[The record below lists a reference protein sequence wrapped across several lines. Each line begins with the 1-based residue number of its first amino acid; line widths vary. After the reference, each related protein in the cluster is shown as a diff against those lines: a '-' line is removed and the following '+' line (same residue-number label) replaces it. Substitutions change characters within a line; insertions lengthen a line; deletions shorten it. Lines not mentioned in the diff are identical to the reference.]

1 MLLHCPH
8 TCSSVDDSTCSP
20 IPAASPHL
28 TPTPLSL
35 AFPDSV
41 NCYPLET
48 VPSTTLCVILLRQPL
63 RTSLQRREIQASSE
77 TVFIRS
83 KNLLVGL
90 FNVDFD
96 FFVFFR
102 MRALELQLKIFC
114 GFLLS
119 LATSIFLY
127 ALVMLA
133 YQLIVKNIS
142 GCNRLCP
149 LDL

>member
-1 MLLHCPH
+1 MLLHCPD

-96 FFVFFR
+96 FFAFLR
-102 MRALELQLKIFC
+102 TRALRIQVKLLYGSI
-114 GFLLS
+114 LS
-119 LATSIFLY
+119 LVTSIIRHV
-127 ALVMLA
+127 LVIFFVEKSVGP
-133 YQLIVKNIS
+133 LILV
-142 GCNRLCP
+142 
-149 LDL
+149 